1 MTPQGKLRARN
12 AHGFTI
18 PKLPMNQTDAR
29 SLRARG
35 GTSLVFRFSATASVV
50 VVVAMAV
57 LGWFNFQGSKKHI
70 TETWRRTLDHE
81 RQVVALKCQAMAGDV
96 ARDALVLAR
105 SQPVIDFLANKS
117 LEARVRVESD
127 FRALMAVKPTYMQV
141 RIITAGGDW
150 KEMVRLDRS
159 GAIVTTMP
167 QERLQPKGDR
177 DYVREGA
184 KMGAGEVYLS
194 DIDLNRDFGGITK
207 PYTPTIRAVVNVL
220 WEPAMVVINV
230 DLNALFTDLQKQRAE
245 RTRLYLAS
253 GTGSWLVHPR
263 PEALFGTDLGHA
275 WSATKLSPADT
286 AEFAADWVF
295 SEATHPLL
303 LDGKRSVFIRTAS
316 SGEVELDGLRTARN
330 RALLISGSAALAGI
344 LVLVL
349 LARWTTAR
357 LRKVAEAIGD
367 FDAGRTP
374 ELLPETSNDEVGL
387 LAAGFNS
394 MTKKIAAQVAAIE
407 SAHAETLEA
416 SRAKEEFF
424 AVMSHE
430 IRTPLNA
437 VTGLLRLLERN
448 NPGPHQVPVLR
459 SINAAAQQLTALFN
473 GVLDWSK
480 LRAGKMEVR
489 SEPFGLR
496 RLLQDI
502 ALVHRP
508 LAAQKGLE
516 FIEDI
521 APEVPDFAIGDATRL
536 SQILHNLLNNAVKFT
551 SEGGVTLRVDWSAG
565 RLRGEVSDTGIG
577 IPDADRERIFSP
589 FDQTAKSQRFGGTG
603 LGLSIT
609 RSLLEMQGGKIS
621 VEPCAQRGSRFVFE
635 LPCEATETPAGQK
648 EQAVARLEGRRIL
661 YVEDTASN
669 REVMSALI
677 EETGATLEMAE
688 TAGAGLELLRQHTYD
703 IALFDL
709 QLPDMTGLELA
720 RAALLIRPELPI
732 FAVTAQL
739 SDEARKECIR
749 AGMRGAVA
757 KPIVPAILFATLESC
772 AVPASAQRCTPL
784 HEMFTGDQLKRVLIS
799 IADEMRKAKVEVAR
813 AVETK
818 DAEALRKTRH
828 RLHSAIS
835 QMELDAVNSA
845 MERLIAGDWT
855 ALENTLAELE
865 RAAMRCEREA
875 SAQNRQPGE

>member
-1 MTPQGKLRARN
+1 
-12 AHGFTI
+12 
-18 PKLPMNQTDAR
+18 MNQTDAR
-29 SLRARG
+29 SLQARG
-35 GTSLVFRFSATASVV
+35 GTSLVFRFSATASIV

-81 RQVVALKCQAMAGDV
+81 RQVAALKFQALAGDV
-96 ARDALVLAR
+96 ARDSLVLAR
-105 SQPVIDFLANKS
+105 SQPVVDFLAGRS
-117 LEARVRVESD
+117 LVSRGRVESD
-127 FRALMAVKPTYMQV
+127 FRALMAVKPSYMQV

-150 KEMVRLDRS
+150 KEMVRLDRT

-167 QERLQPKGDR
+167 QERLQAKGDR

-184 KMGAGEVYLS
+184 KMGDGEVYLS
-194 DIDLNRDFGGITK
+194 DIDLNRDFGGISQ
-207 PYTPTIRAVVNVL
+207 PYMPTIRAVAMVL
-220 WEPAMVVINV
+220 GEPAMVVINV
-230 DLNALFTDLQKQRAE
+230 DLTAFFADLNKERAE
-245 RTRLYLAS
+245 RTRLYVAS

-295 SEATHPLL
+295 SEATHHLL
-303 LDGKRSVFIRTAS
+303 PDGKRSVFIRTAS

-367 FDAGRTP
+367 FGAGRTP

-387 LAAGFNS
+387 LASGFNS

-407 SAHAETLEA
+407 SAHAETVEA

-448 NPGPHQVPVLR
+448 NPGPHQIPVLR

-489 SEPFGLR
+489 AEPFGLR

-502 ALVHRP
+502 TLVHRP

-516 FIEDI
+516 FIEYI
-521 APEVPDFAIGDATRL
+521 APEVPEFAMGDATRL

-551 SEGGVTLRVDWSAG
+551 SEGSVTLRVEWSAG
-565 RLRGEVSDTGIG
+565 RLQGEVSDTGIG
-577 IPDADRERIFSP
+577 IPEADRERIFSP
-589 FDQTAKSQRFGGTG
+589 FDQTSKSQRFGGTG

-609 RSLLEMQGGKIS
+609 RSLLEMQGGKIR
-621 VEPCAQRGSRFVFE
+621 VEPCAERGSRFVFE
-635 LPCEATETPAGQK
+635 LPCEVAKGPTGQV
-648 EQAVARLEGRRIL
+648 EHPVVRLDGRRIL

-688 TAGAGLELLRQHTYD
+688 TGGAGLALLRERDYD
-703 IALFDL
+703 VALFDL

-720 RAALLIRPELPI
+720 RAALAIRPKLPI
-732 FAVTAQL
+732 LAVTAQL
-739 SDEARKECIR
+739 SEEARKECTR
-749 AGMRGAVA
+749 VGMLGAVA
-757 KPIVPAILFATLESC
+757 KPIVPAILFATLQTHV
-772 AVPASAQRCTPL
+772 VPASENRNSAL
-784 HEMFTGDQLKRVLIS
+784 HEMFSGERLARVLAS
-799 IADEMRKAKVEVAR
+799 IADEMRKAKGEIAR
-813 AVETK
+813 AAAMKDVE
-818 DAEALRKTRH
+818 AVRKTRH

-835 QMELDAVNSA
+835 QMNLAEVSRA
-845 MERLIAGDWT
+845 MERLAGGEWD
-855 ALENTLAELE
+855 ALDRCLDELE
-865 RAAMRCEREA
+865 RAAARCDHEA
-875 SAQNRQPGE
+875 L